1 MFAITFLLN
10 MTNTQSILA
19 LILGFQYGQQAAAFV
34 VVPSSLAVPGTAE
47 NPTASFAQFNTRK
60 YNTAAPEIPTIDE
73 VTEKEYLKIGMCQH
87 YDWHYHFLPNNPIR
101 TVLPKLSKDPFMK
114 QIGHAEALIELL
126 LSSQDDDDD
135 NQQLQLVLEPLLTAQ
150 LSHSDGIRGFF
161 VNYLTASTSDADD
174 ISWPADNP
182 MVPEVLQKAMSKVD
196 PEELV
201 PLACK

>member
-1 MFAITFLLN
+1 
-10 MTNTQSILA
+10 
-19 LILGFQYGQQAAAFV
+19 
-34 VVPSSLAVPGTAE
+34 
-47 NPTASFAQFNTRK
+47 
-60 YNTAAPEIPTIDE
+60 
-73 VTEKEYLKIGMCQH
+73 
-87 YDWHYHFLPNNPIR
+87 
-101 TVLPKLSKDPFMK
+101 MK
-114 QIGHAEALIELL
+114 QISHAEALIELL